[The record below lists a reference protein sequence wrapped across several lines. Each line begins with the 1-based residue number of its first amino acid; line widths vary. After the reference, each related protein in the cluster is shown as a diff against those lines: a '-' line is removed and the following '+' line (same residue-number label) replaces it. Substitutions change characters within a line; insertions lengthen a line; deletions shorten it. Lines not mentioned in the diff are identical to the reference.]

1 MTNKE
6 KVYRIIAISLCLFVC
21 SCKTTKV
28 VTVERVTHDTTFVA
42 REHRDSIYL
51 HDSVF
56 VKEWQKGDT
65 VFITTMQ
72 WKDRWRERIVKDTL
86 RVVKVDSI
94 PVPYTVVKE
103 VEKKLTNAQK
113 GLMWTG
119 GLSIMALLV
128 FVYRKIRR

>member
-1 MTNKE
+1 MK
-6 KVYRIIAISLCLFVC
+6 KLLIMIATVVVFTA
-21 SCKTTKV
+21 CKTKERV
-28 VTVERVTHDTTFVA
+28 VTVEHVTHDTTVVA

-65 VFITTMQ
+65 VFVSVMQ

-94 PVPYTVVKE
+94 PVPYEVVRE
-103 VEKKLTNAQK
+103 VPRKLSKTQK

-119 GLSIMALLV
+119 GLSIMALFAFLV
-128 FVYRKIRR
+128 RKIRR

>member
-1 MTNKE
+1 MTIKE
-6 KVYRIIAISLCLFVC
+6 KVYRIIAILLCLFVC

-94 PVPYTVVKE
+94 PVPYPVVKE
-103 VEKKLTNAQK
+103 VEKKLTKTQK

-119 GLSIMALLV
+119 GLSIMALLAFLV
-128 FVYRKIRR
+128 RKIRR

>member
-1 MTNKE
+1 
-6 KVYRIIAISLCLFVC
+6 
-21 SCKTTKV
+21 V

-72 WKDRWRERIVKDTL
+72 WKDRWCERIVKDTL

-94 PVPYTVVKE
+94 PVPYPVVKE
-103 VEKKLTNAQK
+103 VEKKLTKTQK

-119 GLSIMALLV
+119 GLSIMALLAFV
-128 FVYRKIRR
+128 FRKIRR

>member
-1 MTNKE
+1 MTIKE

-51 HDSVF
+51 HDSIF

-65 VFITTMQ
+65 VFVSKTQ

-94 PVPYTVVKE
+94 PVPYPVVKE
-103 VEKKLTNAQK
+103 VEKKLTKTQK

-119 GLSIMALLV
+119 GLSIMALLAFV
-128 FVYRKIRR
+128 FRKIRR

>member
-1 MTNKE
+1 MTIKE
-6 KVYRIIAISLCLFVC
+6 KVYRIIAILLCLFIC

-28 VTVERVTHDTTFVA
+28 VTVERVTHDTTFVV

-51 HDSVF
+51 HDSIY
-56 VKEWQKGDT
+56 VKEWRKGDT
-65 VFITTMQ
+65 VWVEKTRFHRAG
-72 WKDRWRERIVKDTL
+72 KERTRTDTIY
-86 RVVKVDSI
+86 RSKTDSI
-94 PVPYTVVKE
+94 PVPYPVVKE
-103 VEKKLTNAQK
+103 VEKKLTKAQK

>member
-6 KVYRIIAISLCLFVC
+6 KVYRIIAISLCLFIC

-94 PVPYTVVKE
+94 PVPYPVVKE
-103 VEKKLTNAQK
+103 VEKKLTKAQK

-119 GLSIMALLV
+119 GLSIMALLA

>member
-1 MTNKE
+1 MTIKE
-6 KVYRIIAISLCLFVC
+6 KVYRIIAILLCLFVC

-94 PVPYTVVKE
+94 PVPYPVVKE
-103 VEKKLTNAQK
+103 VEKKLTKTQK

-119 GLSIMALLV
+119 GLSIMALLAFV
-128 FVYRKIRR
+128 FRKIRR

>member
-1 MTNKE
+1 MTIKE
-6 KVYRIIAISLCLFVC
+6 KVYRIIAILLCLFIC

-28 VTVERVTHDTTFVA
+28 VTVDRVTHDTTFVA

-94 PVPYTVVKE
+94 PVPYPVVKE
-103 VEKKLTNAQK
+103 VEKKLTKTQK

-119 GLSIMALLV
+119 GLSIMALLAFV
-128 FVYRKIRR
+128 FRKIRR

>member
-1 MTNKE
+1 MTIKE
-6 KVYRIIAISLCLFVC
+6 KVYRIIAILLCLFIC

-28 VTVERVTHDTTFVA
+28 VTVDRVTHDTTFVA

-94 PVPYTVVKE
+94 PVPYPVVKE
-103 VEKKLTNAQK
+103 VEKKMTKTQK

-119 GLSIMALLV
+119 GLSIMALLAFV
-128 FVYRKIRR
+128 FRKIRR